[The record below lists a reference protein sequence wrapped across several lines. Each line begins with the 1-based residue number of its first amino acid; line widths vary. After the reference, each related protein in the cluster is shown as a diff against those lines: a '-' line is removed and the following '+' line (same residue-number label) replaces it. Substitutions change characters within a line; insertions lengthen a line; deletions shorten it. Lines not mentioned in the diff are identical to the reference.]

1 MQMRFILFFLLGLEK
16 LECFVFFRS
25 VGGYTNQCIFFFVGS
40 KNSIF
45 FEGFVIFC
53 TKSKEPLIYFVYV
66 YLLYFYSGCNLK
78 LMRFSW
84 LAIDWSR
91 TYKLYS

>member
-1 MQMRFILFFLLGLEK
+1 MFCIFR
-16 LECFVFFRS
+16 RS
-25 VGGYTNQCIFFFVGS
+25 VGGYSNQFIFFFVGS

-78 LMRFSW
+78 LNEVFMVSYRLEQDLQIILLS
-84 LAIDWSR
+84 LAAKTKR
-91 TYKLYS
+91 KF